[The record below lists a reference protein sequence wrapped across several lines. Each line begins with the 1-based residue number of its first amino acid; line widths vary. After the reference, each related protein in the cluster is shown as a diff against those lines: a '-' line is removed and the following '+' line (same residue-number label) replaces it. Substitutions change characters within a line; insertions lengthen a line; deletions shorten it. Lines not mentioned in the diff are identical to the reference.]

1 MDHNQENITIG
12 TVGHVDHGKT
22 TLIQALTGFDTD
34 RLGEEK
40 ERRMTT
46 EPVWGTLGLPSGKAV
61 SVVDLPG
68 HQRFIKNMLRGISGV
83 DIAILVVAADDGVM
97 PQTREHF
104 DLIRLLNIEHSLIV
118 ISKVDLVDEET
129 VEMATQE
136 VRDLVGG
143 TALENAPII
152 AFSARTGRGIEEIK
166 RVIEEI
172 ADQVTEKNRTGI
184 LRIPIDR
191 VFTVT
196 GYGTIVTGIVI
207 SGKVRRGDALEIYP
221 LGRMTTARNI
231 QIHNRGAG
239 EAEAGHR
246 VGLNLANVKVEDLK
260 RGMVLGAPQSLIST
274 HLMNARFQYLPS
286 NLHPLHNRIK
296 VKLYSRTSEV
306 ITRIMFVEKE
316 ELFPGE
322 DCFVQF
328 RLEKKVTLSPY
339 DRYIVRTLSPKTTI
353 GGGIILE
360 TNPWKY
366 RSGRPETVDHLHVF
380 ERKITHEMVEA
391 LIKKEK
397 TSPVRLA
404 DLARK
409 LSLTLTEIETACARL
424 LEAGSVL
431 LVNEGSVIHKEPYE
445 QLKTVLLEA
454 INNFHARNRSQK
466 DASQE
471 EIRSKLSPLL
481 NQRLYEAVLQELRN
495 EEAIEMQQGR
505 IRMPGFRVKLGE
517 KQKYVYDHLEAI
529 CKEYHFRPLPLNVF
543 QRIKDRYGE
552 RDVEGVVRLMIGEG
566 RLIKLNNRRL
576 IHSKSIDE
584 FKAVL
589 KEHIQ
594 KNGRVV
600 LGESMEVFGL
610 GRPQVQPIFDYLDS
624 IRFTMRIGDYR
635 VLYKSVEG
643 DNKLRDKTLG
653 EEVGNRASSPAGGP
667 EKGHCV
673 IDAERVGHERALP

>member
-1 MDHNQENITIG
+1 
-12 TVGHVDHGKT
+12 
-22 TLIQALTGFDTD
+22 
-34 RLGEEK
+34 
-40 ERRMTT
+40 
-46 EPVWGTLGLPSGKAV
+46 
-61 SVVDLPG
+61 
-68 HQRFIKNMLRGISGV
+68 
-83 DIAILVVAADDGVM
+83 
-97 PQTREHF
+97 
-104 DLIRLLNIEHSLIV
+104 
-118 ISKVDLVDEET
+118 
-129 VEMATQE
+129 
-136 VRDLVGG
+136 
-143 TALENAPII
+143 
-152 AFSARTGRGIEEIK
+152 
-166 RVIEEI
+166 
-172 ADQVTEKNRTGI
+172 
-184 LRIPIDR
+184 
-191 VFTVT
+191 
-196 GYGTIVTGIVI
+196 
-207 SGKVRRGDALEIYP
+207 
-221 LGRMTTARNI
+221 
-231 QIHNRGAG
+231 
-239 EAEAGHR
+239 
-246 VGLNLANVKVEDLK
+246 
-260 RGMVLGAPQSLIST
+260 
-274 HLMNARFQYLPS
+274 
-286 NLHPLHNRIK
+286 
-296 VKLYSRTSEV
+296 
-306 ITRIMFVEKE
+306 
-316 ELFPGE
+316 
-322 DCFVQF
+322 
-328 RLEKKVTLSPY
+328 
-339 DRYIVRTLSPKTTI
+339 
-353 GGGIILE
+353 
-360 TNPWKY
+360 
-366 RSGRPETVDHLHVF
+366 
-380 ERKITHEMVEA
+380 MVEA

-466 DASQE
+466 AASQE

-653 EEVGNRASSPAGGP
+653 EEVGNRARGPAGGP